1 LELGLDVVIGANI
14 GEFKT
19 NMKAVGTDVDAIQKA
34 LKTSFTG
41 LNKLAKE
48 YPGYF
53 EQALKYAKEF
63 DKYLSKVANQKGPVT
78 LKQQA
83 TISAASNK
91 YAGLVT
97 GAPARVS
104 KEELAAKRALE
115 KQTLAQQKATE
126 KLAREEARR
135 AAAEARA
142 AEKQHGNI
150 VRARYALY
158 DVANEGRRV
167 GLIMVGL
174 GLAAAKAG
182 GDFEKAFKD
191 VERTTGLTGTA
202 LENMRQSLVEISQ
215 TTPISFKD
223 VTTVATLGAQ
233 MGIAA
238 GGVDEFASTVSK
250 FSAVTGVSVD
260 TASMSFGRIAQ
271 LLKVSSSEYE
281 NLASSVLYAG
291 RNSIA
296 TEAQILTLTS
306 QIAASANQAGFA
318 ADETIGLATALASLG
333 IQPEQ
338 ARGVILRLFADFDK
352 AISEGGQTLNDYGAL
367 MGMTAEQ
374 IKGLWDSNP
383 AQFFTGF
390 TDALGK
396 ASTTAEGMNGILSS
410 LGIVETREV
419 NVLQRLAGNQDLV
432 RQSMENAGAAY
443 ASNTDLSTQ
452 FGIKTDNLNDKLL
465 QLANNLLA
473 LNAAIGQ
480 GLGVVLKPIID
491 LFSSLLK
498 TITSNPIA
506 ITIATISTV
515 LATGVGI
522 FLLYKAAVAQAMATM
537 FAMSTTMKELAA
549 EGIATTISLSGL
561 RAVMVQLGVSG
572 GLAGAGINKATF
584 SITGLRAA
592 SAGAVSM
599 FTKFIPLMAVI
610 GAGMAITAVE
620 TKRANDRLKEMAQE
634 LYNVGRAGKSLDEV
648 DFFNPKSGQII
659 DPSKLDGLSD
669 FQTQL
674 KATGSFANTA
684 SDALFGLFGM
694 GEITTLGTAKKDISG
709 VDTAL
714 TTLVSNGKVAEA
726 KKLFEQL
733 AEQADKVGVSQQQ
746 LSSEFLP
753 NYTAAIQGAIPV
765 TNDLAD
771 SELAASAAGENLAD
785 IIKTRLT
792 ESMIGGTAQQSKFL
806 ESVMDFSE
814 GLVKSKGSISAWSS
828 SGRKALSSFG
838 TLLENIAAISGN
850 DMGVAIQ
857 ITAAAIRQIELAGG
871 DASFQVQGLVSRINS
886 MYGLNLNGSTVTSIA
901 QLQALIASTG
911 TITAATRAQINAMLS
926 GGDFAG
932 LMQQAFDSA
941 RKSINSAGS
950 AVKKQIRTI
959 KTYASEISG
968 LFSEIYDRAF
978 SLSESADAYA
988 GGWQSITDR
997 VNEAKDSV
1005 KELQAEL
1012 DDMGADKNVLT
1023 YQLGVAEKYGD
1034 TLRATKI
1041 RAQLAKLEK
1050 DITKKTLEKTEAQ
1063 EAATLSLEGNTQA
1076 ARDNRDEI
1084 RNQVKDAG
1092 ALIEAYAST
1101 AKANGKLPSKAEVAS
1116 YAQTLAT
1123 KFREQAAAIGFSG
1136 TEIEQY
1142 TKIIQGFGKAVKS
1155 VDLPNVKVSLDPVT
1169 TAVKAYLEEKKETK
1183 VNASLGNSSDFLT
1196 GIQTFLNNNPL
1207 NVLLKGKVDVSN
1219 IPTPK
1224 SEAPPA
1230 AQAPQQGVG
1239 DFGMK
1244 PYASAT
1250 VRQSLQRYKDSLA
1263 ASKITLANAMRA
1275 GNYGGVVSAN
1285 NAIAAAESNIKRI
1298 EASYRFASGGYVSG
1312 PGTGNSDSI
1321 QARLSNGE
1329 YVIQAQAVNRYG
1341 VDFMNSLNQMRVG
1354 MPAAVAARGATQSSS
1369 VVYLSPEDRALLRA
1383 AADRPIALYTE
1394 NTKIA
1399 QSANAGNVVL
1409 AQRGTN

>member
-1 LELGLDVVIGANI
+1 LELDLDVVIGANLDTFNRKI
-14 GEFKT
+14 KT
-19 NMKAVGTDVDAIQKA
+19 AGDDIEAIQSA
-34 LKTSFTG
+34 LETSLKE
-41 LNKLAKE
+41 LNELAKQ

-53 EQALKYAKEF
+53 DEAIKQALTLETIINRI
-63 DKYLSKVANQKGPVT
+63 SKQKTPYSLG
-78 LKQQA
+78 QQA
-83 TISAASNK
+83 
-91 YAGLVT
+91 LV
-97 GAPARVS
+97 
-104 KEELAAKRALE
+104 ENQAAKYSRTAKAGEGNAVKKQIAEQKELE
-115 KQTLAQQKATE
+115 AAARKA
-126 KLAREEARR
+126 AREEEKR
-135 AAAEARA
+135 AAADARA
-142 AEKQHGNI
+142 SKEQHGNI

-158 DVANEGRRV
+158 DVANEARRV
-167 GLIMVGL
+167 GLIMTGL
-174 GLAAAKAG
+174 GLAAAKVG

-215 TTPISFKD
+215 TSPISFKD

-250 FSAVTGVSVD
+250 FSAVTGVAVD

-296 TEAQILTLTS
+296 TEEQILTLTS

-318 ADETIGLATALASLG
+318 ADETIGLATALSSLG

-352 AISEGGQTLNDYGAL
+352 AVAEGGKTLADYGAL
-367 MGMTAEQ
+367 MGKTSEE

-432 RQSMENAGAAY
+432 RKSMENAGASY
-443 ASNTDLSTQ
+443 ASNSDLSTQ
-452 FGIKTDNLNDKLL
+452 FALKTDNLNDKLA
-465 QLANNLLA
+465 QLANNVLA
-473 LNAAIGQ
+473 LNAAIGE

-491 LFSSLLK
+491 LFSGLLK

-506 ITIATISTV
+506 VTIATISTV
-515 LATGVGI
+515 LATGVGL
-522 FLLYKAAVAQAMATM
+522 FLLYKAAIAQAMATM
-537 FAMSTTMKELAA
+537 FAMSTTMKELAT
-549 EGIATTISLSGL
+549 EGIATTISLKGL
-561 RAVMVQLGVSG
+561 RSVMVELGVSG
-572 GLAGAGINKATF
+572 GLAGAGINKANF
-584 SITGLRAA
+584 SMAGLKGAA
-592 SAGAVSM
+592 SGAVAM
-599 FTKFIPLMAVI
+599 FTRFIPVMAAV
-610 GAGMAITAVE
+610 GAGMVITSIE
-620 TKRANDRLKEMAQE
+620 TKRANERLADMAQE
-634 LYNVGRAGKSLDEV
+634 LYNVGRAGSALSDV
-648 DFFNPKSGQII
+648 DFFNPNKSNIL
-659 DPSKLDGLSD
+659 DMSKLTGGMSD

-674 KATGSFANTA
+674 QATASFANTA
-684 SDALFGLFGM
+684 SDAVFGLLGM
-694 GEITTLGTAKKDISG
+694 GDITTLSMAKKDISG

-753 NYTAAIQGAIPV
+753 NYTAAVEGAIPA

-771 SELAASAAGENLAD
+771 AELAAAASGENLAD

-792 ESMIGGTAQQSKFL
+792 ESMIGGAAQQSKFL
-806 ESVMDFSE
+806 EAVMDFSD
-814 GLVKSKGSISAWSS
+814 GLAKSKGSISLWSTN
-828 SGRKALSSFG
+828 GRKALSSFQA
-838 TLLENIAAISGN
+838 LLENIAEISGN
-850 DMGVAIQ
+850 DMGVAIK

-871 DASFQVQGLVSRINS
+871 DATVQVQGLVTRLNS
-886 MYGLNLNGSTVTSIA
+886 MYGLNLNGSTITSIA
-901 QLQALIASTG
+901 QLQALIMSTG
-911 TITAATRAQINAMLS
+911 SIASATRTQINALLS

-932 LMQQAFDSA
+932 LMKQAYDQA
-941 RKSINSAGS
+941 KKSINGAGS
-950 AVKKQIRTI
+950 AVKKQVRTI
-959 KTYASEISG
+959 KTYASELSG
-968 LFSEIYDRAF
+968 LFGDIYERAF
-978 SLSESADAYA
+978 ALTESSDNFAN
-988 GGWQSITDR
+988 GWSSITDR
-997 VNEAKDSV
+997 VNEAKDSI
-1005 KELQAEL
+1005 KELQTEL
-1012 DDMGADKNVLT
+1012 DDMGAQKGVLT

-1034 TLRATKI
+1034 TLRAAKI
-1041 RAQLAKLEK
+1041 RAQLAKLES
-1050 DITKKTLEKTEAQ
+1050 DLTKKTVEKTKAQ
-1063 EAATLSLEGNTQA
+1063 EESTLSLTADTQA
-1076 ARDNRDEI
+1076 ARENRDEI
-1084 RNQVKDAG
+1084 RAQVKDAG
-1092 ALIEAYAST
+1092 DLIAAYAST
-1101 AKANGKLPSKAEVAS
+1101 VQANGKLPSKTQVAS
-1116 YAQTLAT
+1116 YATEIAGSFT
-1123 KFREQAAAIGFSG
+1123 KQGTAIGFSAS
-1136 TEIEQY
+1136 ELEKY
-1142 TKIIQGFGKAVKS
+1142 SKIIIGFGTAAKNVEN
-1155 VDLPNVKVSLDPVT
+1155 PNVKVTLSPVT
-1169 TAVKAYLEEKKETK
+1169 TAINAYLAEKKETK
-1183 VNASLGNSSDFLT
+1183 VSGSVGNGDAILKELQSIFDASKLKISVTAEIKDYKYDGATPAPSSA
-1196 GIQTFLNNNPL
+1196 PL
-1207 NVLLKGKVDVSN
+1207 YS
-1219 IPTPK
+1219 P
-1224 SEAPPA
+1224 S
-1230 AQAPQQGVG
+1230 

-1244 PYASAT
+1244 PLATATQQQLLESYKKALASAEKT
-1250 VRQSLQRYKDSLA
+1250 LALAQRAGSYNGAVSASNSMKSIQ
-1263 ASKITLANAMRA
+1263 SKIDALQA
-1275 GNYGGVVSAN
+1275 
-1285 NAIAAAESNIKRI
+1285 K
-1298 EASYRFASGGYVSG
+1298 YRFASGGFVSG
-1312 PGTGNSDSI
+1312 PGTSNSDSI
-1321 QARLSNGE
+1321 QASLSNGE